1 MYTQAPQVPYD
12 RWDETTVNPNLPHGN
27 DVWPQIRLPP
37 SITGEM
43 AGQAVTEF
51 RTLAQSRLGSTPLH
65 NLAYNLLSQN
75 HFNNNTF
82 TEWCQRA
89 VDFAEFLMVAQPQ
102 GGGSPISKAVHK
114 LYFGFLAVT
123 GGTYPDVVNM
133 LRQEVAAELNRAG
146 GELQDILYDIQQFQ
160 QQGRRPAPPQYGG
173 YGQQAAP
180 PSMPWA
186 QQPQQQMGGGRG
198 GQLPP
203 VQTGGHGYG
212 YNAQRAPVGNM
223 SPAPYQPSGGQRP
236 PQYSSPVS
244 EGPRPTGGRYADE
257 PVESWNAAK
266 PTPKASPN
274 DWVSGNQTTMASPVP
289 TVDEGTAPLTVDDVD
304 MNPWEMV
311 PAGVTINS
319 ERPFDHFY
327 NAGGVEIKPAH
338 SSGWTRTTGHT
349 RPYAQGYDPKQHCM
363 FHVKWPDGVV
373 EEKLTEWSHDMNYLK
388 HELDDTLRG
397 MKLKPTGRVVASTH
411 SIVDYDGLPES
422 TDQQILEAVVKGPLD
437 TQSEVNPVVVDTLF
451 STSSELENEQAAR
464 ANVIA
469 ELHLDED
476 TDVVPA
482 YEYVSGKLYPI
493 MVSESTERTLLDLV
507 AKKSH
512 VVLADG
518 LRHMTESGDLAVRYY
533 RFINDRLTTAFNG
546 VLRDNLS
553 MGNLTMDSYADD
565 VEEMV
570 AHIRVKY
577 GAELV
582 TVINSQT
589 QAFLKRHLNL
599 AFEAVD
605 EDDETEDETVITR
618 QQLCLFEECVNLQT
632 RWSVEEIASVG
643 LTHDEAVLIS
653 KTSHARLWE
662 VMIAMIARNKEAN
675 NLPHCSLRLITADG
689 VYYEVLRGWL
699 VQDSVLL
706 KKIK

>member
-1 MYTQAPQVPYD
+1 MYTQAPQVPHD
-12 RWDETTVNPNLPHGN
+12 RWDESTINPNLPHGN
-27 DVWPQIRLPP
+27 DVWPQLRLPP
-37 SITGEM
+37 NVNGEM
-43 AGQAVTEF
+43 AGQAVIEL

-75 HFNNNTF
+75 HFNNSTF

-89 VDFAEFLMVAQPQ
+89 VDFTEFLMVAQPH
-102 GGGSPISKAVHK
+102 GGGSPVSKAVQK

-123 GGTYPDVVNM
+123 GGTYPNIVGM
-133 LRQEVAAELNRAG
+133 LRPEVAEALNQSGAELR
-146 GELQDILYDIQQFQ
+146 DILYDIQQFQ
-160 QQGRRPAPPQYGG
+160 QQGRRPPTPQYGG
-173 YGQQAAP
+173 QQQAPASP
-180 PSMPWA
+180 PTPWA
-186 QQPQQQMGGGRG
+186 QNPMGGNRG

-203 VQTGGHGYG
+203 VQPGGMGSHGYG
-212 YNAQRAPVGNM
+212 YNAPRGPVGNM
-223 SPAPYQPSGGQRP
+223 SPTPYQPSGGQMAG
-236 PQYSSPVS
+236 QYNTPVG

-257 PVESWNAAK
+257 PVESWNATQ
-266 PTPKASPN
+266 PTEKTGPA
-274 DWVSGNQTTMASPVP
+274 DWMRGYVTPEPSRPVP
-289 TVDEGTAPLTVDDVD
+289 EDDAKAPLTVDDVD
-304 MNPWEMV
+304 MNPWETV
-311 PAGVTINS
+311 PTGVTIDPKRS
-319 ERPFDHFY
+319 FDHFY
-327 NAGGVEIKPAH
+327 NPGGVEIKPAH
-338 SSGWTRTTGHT
+338 SSGWVRTTGHT

-388 HELDDTLRG
+388 HELNDALRG

-411 SIVDYDGLPES
+411 SIVDYDQLPES
-422 TDQQILEAVVKGPLD
+422 TDKQILETVVKGPLD
-437 TQSEVNPVVVDTLF
+437 TQSEVTPVVLDTLF

-469 ELHLDED
+469 ELHLDES
-476 TDVVPA
+476 TTNVPA

-493 MVSESTERTLLDLV
+493 MVSETTERALLDLV

-518 LRHMTESGDLAVRYY
+518 LRHMAESGDLAVRYY

-605 EDDETEDETVITR
+605 EADVVEGEEPER

-643 LTHDEAVLIS
+643 LTNDEAVLIS
-653 KTSHARLWE
+653 ETSHSHLWE
-662 VMIAMIARNKEAN
+662 VMLSMIARNKKAE